1 MALED
6 VNKEVE
12 AKSKGSKFKPAY
24 ESYNFANIPGTI
36 EELIGEESGR
46 RLPEDVLEGID
57 IEGLKNVALVFV
69 DAFGFTQWERY
80 GQDLDFFNNMIEE
93 GKVTPLTTIFP
104 SETAAAV
111 TTINTG
117 LTPQEHGVYSW
128 RVFLEEL
135 DTTVRTLPF
144 TSLQKEE
151 LDDDVS
157 VLYDG
162 ETVFDRLDSAGVHST
177 SIIPES
183 IAGSDYNSYMMEN
196 SDVKGFKNAF
206 DMALKLRKSI
216 ENAEGRNY
224 FHCYTDQV
232 DTALHEY
239 GPNTQEH
246 ISQLEAVS
254 QALQKQLVDKISGSA
269 AEETLLLIIADHGQA
284 DVDPENI
291 TDLLSYQTVEK
302 NLETNQEGEI
312 ILPTGGPRALFLH
325 VRQGKETE
333 VKSFLEKELEAEVMK
348 TEEAIEENLFGLNKV
363 EKRSRLG
370 DLVVIPDKQEKMIWY
385 DHEKHK
391 GYGDYEGHHGG
402 MSKEEMLIPFAATKL
417 SDLK

>member
-6 VNKEVE
+6 IKKEVE
-12 AKSKGSKFKPAY
+12 AESRGNKFKPSY
-24 ESYNFANIPGTI
+24 KNYNFANIPGTI
-36 EELIGEESGR
+36 EDLIGDGCER

-57 IEGLKNVALVFV
+57 IEGINNVALVFV

-80 GQDLDFFNNMIEE
+80 GQDLDFFNNIIQE
-93 GKVTPLTTIFP
+93 GKVTLLTTIFP

-128 RVFLEEL
+128 RLFLEEL

-151 LDDDVS
+151 LDTDVS
-157 VLYDG
+157 VLYNG
-162 ETVFDRLDSAGVHST
+162 ETVFDRLDSAGVDST
-177 SIIPES
+177 SIMPGPIV
-183 IAGSDYNSYMMEN
+183 GSDYNSYMMEK
-196 SDVKGFKNAF
+196 SDVKGFQNAF
-206 DMALKLRKSI
+206 DMALKLRESI
-216 ENAEGRNY
+216 EDAQGQNY

-239 GPNTQEH
+239 GLDTEEH

-254 QALQKQLVDKISGSA
+254 QALQKQLVDKISRSA
-269 AEETLLLIIADHGQA
+269 AEETLILIIADHGQA
-284 DVDPENI
+284 DVDPGNI
-291 TDLLSYQTVEK
+291 TDLLSYETVEK
-302 NLETNQEGEI
+302 NLKTDQKGEI
-312 ILPTGGPRALFLH
+312 ILPTGGPRTMFIH
-325 VRQGKETE
+325 IKQGKETE
-333 VKSFLEKELEAEVMK
+333 VKNLLDKELDAKVMK
-348 TEEAIEENLFGLNKV
+348 TEEAIEKNLFGINKV

-370 DLVVIPDKQEKMIWY
+370 DIIVIPNKEEKMIWY

-391 GYGDYEGHHGG
+391 GYDDYEGHHGG
-402 MSKEEMLIPFAATKL
+402 MSKEEMLIPFAAAKL

>member
-24 ESYNFANIPGTI
+24 DSYNFANIPGTI

-57 IEGLKNVALVFV
+57 IEGVKNVALVFV

-93 GKVTPLTTIFP
+93 GKVTPLRTIFP

-157 VLYDG
+157 ALYDG

>member
-1 MALED
+1 MGLED
-6 VNKEVE
+6 VKKEVE
-12 AKSKGSKFKPAY
+12 AKSEGNKFKPAY

-36 EELIGEESGR
+36 EDLIGEESGR

-57 IEGLKNVALVFV
+57 TEGVNNVALVFV

-80 GQDLDFFNNMIEE
+80 GHDLDFFNKVIEE

-128 RVFLEEL
+128 RLFIEEL

-151 LDDDVS
+151 LDADVS

-162 ETVFDRLDSAGVHST
+162 ETVFDRLDLAGVNST

-183 IAGSDYNSYMMEN
+183 IAGTDYNSHIMEN
-196 SDVKGFKNAF
+196 SDIKGFKNAS

-239 GPNTQEH
+239 GPNTEEH

-254 QALQKQLVDKISGSA
+254 QALQKQLVDKISSSA

-284 DVDPENI
+284 DVDPEKI
-291 TDLLSYQTVEK
+291 TDILSHETVEN

-325 VRQGKETE
+325 IKQGKEGE
-333 VKSFLEKELEAEVMK
+333 VKSFLDKELEAKVME
-348 TEEAIEENLFGLNKV
+348 TEDAIEEDLFGANKV

-370 DLVVIPDKQEKMIWY
+370 DLVVIPNKEEKMIWY

-402 MSKEEMLIPFAATKL
+402 MSKQEALIPFAAAKL
-417 SDLK
+417 SDLR